1 MKHWQR
7 IVTAWMLAV
16 AVLLA
21 VHPASAQ
28 EGKKAPPV
36 ILDTDMVDWFDD
48 GAAMILLAKSPKT
61 DLLGVTVVLGNTWV
75 ETGTASA
82 IRQLEGAGIKDVP
95 VFMGVNAPVR
105 EDRFRY
111 IAEEKS
117 RFGRGAD
124 SHMGAAGYDRPV
136 SWQDAYRKNYGAEP
150 ELRPMKQSAP
160 DFIIQTVRARPHEV
174 TIVSIGSGA
183 NLAAALRKDP
193 EIAPLVKRVVYMAGS
208 FFQQGNVMPY
218 AEFNVWIDP
227 EAMQAAFRAPFGD
240 QVIVPLD
247 ACEKIHITR
256 DRFFQMQK
264 MVKNPVFADLIAMHA
279 LYRPG
284 PMDDPAF
291 QGQGTVQRL
300 YLGRSGRRCRHRSVG
315 HHRRSDVPCGR
326 GCGLRPVLRRHH
338 GLQGTGARRHA
349 EGAHRPDGRRGKSLE
364 HDF

>member
-111 IAEEKS
+111 IAEEK
-117 RFGRGAD
+117 R
-124 SHMGAAGYDRPV
+124 
-136 SWQDAYRKNYGAEP
+136 N
-150 ELRPMKQSAP
+150 
-160 DFIIQTVRARPHEV
+160 
-174 TIVSIGSGA
+174 
-183 NLAAALRKDP
+183 
-193 EIAPLVKRVVYMAGS
+193 
-208 FFQQGNVMPY
+208 
-218 AEFNVWIDP
+218 
-227 EAMQAAFRAPFGD
+227 
-240 QVIVPLD
+240 
-247 ACEKIHITR
+247 
-256 DRFFQMQK
+256 
-264 MVKNPVFADLIAMHA
+264 
-279 LYRPG
+279 
-284 PMDDPAF
+284 
-291 QGQGTVQRL
+291 
-300 YLGRSGRRCRHRSVG
+300 SGR
-315 HHRRSDVPCGR
+315 
-326 GCGLRPVLRRHH
+326 
-338 GLQGTGARRHA
+338 
-349 EGAHRPDGRRGKSLE
+349 
-364 HDF
+364 

>member
-227 EAMQAAFRAPFGD
+227 EAMQAAFRAPFGA

-264 MVKNPVFADLIAMHA
+264 MVKNPVFADLIAKHWMTPLFKDKGQFNDYIWDVLA
-279 LYRPG
+279 AAAAIDPSVITEEVTYPVDVDAVYG
-284 PMDDPAF
+284 PCHGATMAF
-291 QGQGTVQRL
+291 KGQG
-300 YLGRSGRRCRHRSVG
+300 
-315 HHRRSDVPCGR
+315 
-326 GCGLRPVLRRHH
+326 
-338 GLQGTGARRHA
+338 
-349 EGAHRPDGRRGKSLE
+349 PDGTQKARIVLTVDEEKVWNMIFDLCRSL
-364 HDF
+364 